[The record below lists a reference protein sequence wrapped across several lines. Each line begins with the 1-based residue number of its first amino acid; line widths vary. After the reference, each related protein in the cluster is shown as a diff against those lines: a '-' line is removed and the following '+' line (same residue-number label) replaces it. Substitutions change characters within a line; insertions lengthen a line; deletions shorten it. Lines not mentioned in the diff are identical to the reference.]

1 LPISEQ
7 EVLAIHDKTNSRG
20 LPRRRPSAR
29 FCAACAGAF
38 ATLLVVPSMAA
49 AAVLPAAP
57 GNLASVFGSAQPGDI
72 VSLAPGDYGSFSGGQ
87 KPGTVTILASPGV
100 AATMSLSFTN
110 ASNIHLEGVTIK
122 GGTIGGNSNHIAV
135 VGSYFTDMTTVDA
148 SSMANAGIVFD
159 RDTFDGINA
168 TSWSYEGRLSVR
180 GNNNGAPVGVAVTNS
195 HFGNG
200 GCSDGVQIV
209 GGANGVQVGPGN
221 EFSGLKQG
229 SCTAHVDSIQ
239 LYGSKNTQIVGNYFH
254 DDDTIIMAPDG
265 GESEVIADNVMVGAG
280 YVPAVQLGSHRG
292 TQFVHN
298 TVKSIEVTMDH
309 KSGASPSSGG
319 VIRDN
324 VFVNGYTNATV
335 AGNCSGCTVSYNLF
349 SSNGNSSG
357 TASIIAAPAFVGGA
371 SPASYA
377 GYQLAPG
384 SPGKA
389 SASDGTD
396 RGIRIAPAAAPA
408 PVAAAPKA
416 SKAPRG
422 PRVSLEVRRRV
433 SWAQLRRGLVVRVS
447 TKVRAR
453 VSLRLDRKGSRRP
466 LAWMTRKNPA
476 GTRTYRLKARRGR
489 LGPPHAQ
496 TVLLRVRVTN
506 KAGRLTVMNVAIRV
520 RR

>member
-1 LPISEQ
+1 MN
-7 EVLAIHDKTNSRG
+7 DKTNSRG
-20 LPRRRPSAR
+20 LPRRRPSSR
-29 FCAACAGAF
+29 FFAACAGAF
-38 ATLLVVPSMAA
+38 AILLMGPSMAA

-87 KPGTVTILASPGV
+87 KPGTVTILAAPGV
-100 AATMSLSFTN
+100 GATMSLSFTN

-122 GGTIGGNSNHIAV
+122 GGTIGGSSNNIAV
-135 VGSYFTDMTTVDA
+135 VGSRFTDMTTVDA
-148 SSMANAGIVFD
+148 SSMANAGILFD
-159 RDTFDGINA
+159 KDTFDGINA
-168 TSWSYEGRLSVR
+168 TSSSYEGRLSVR

-221 EFSGLKQG
+221 EFSGLKQSG
-229 SCTAHVDSIQ
+229 CTAHVDSIQ

-265 GESEVIADNVMVGAG
+265 GENEVIADNAMVGDG
-280 YVPAVQLGSHRG
+280 YVPAVQLGSHQG
-292 TQFVHN
+292 SQFVHN

-319 VIRDN
+319 VVRDN

-349 SSNGNSSG
+349 TSNSNSSG
-357 TASIIAAPAFVGGA
+357 TASLVAAPAFVGGA

-377 GYQLAPG
+377 GYVLAPG

-396 RGIRIAPAAAPA
+396 RGIRFAPAAAPA
-408 PVAAAPKA
+408 PVAAVPKA
-416 SKAPRG
+416 SKTRRG
-422 PRVSLEVRRRV
+422 PRVSLKVRRRI

-466 LAWMTRKNPA
+466 LGWMSAKNPA
-476 GTRTYRLKARRGR
+476 GTRKYRLKARRGR

>member
-1 LPISEQ
+1 MN
-7 EVLAIHDKTNSRG
+7 HKTNTRG
-20 LPRRRPSAR
+20 LPRDRRPLARVLTAGVGAVAVLLTAPAWSSAAVLL
-29 FCAACAGAF
+29 AAPGQLPGAF
-38 ATLLVVPSMAA
+38 ASS
-49 AAVLPAAP
+49 AP
-57 GNLASVFGSAQPGDI
+57 GDVIQ
-72 VSLAPGDYGSFSGGQ
+72 LAPGDYGTFNGGQ
-87 KPGTVTILASPGV
+87 KAGTVTIQPAPGQN
-100 AATMSLSFTN
+100 ATMDVSFTN
-110 ASNIHLEGVTIK
+110 ASNINLQGL
-122 GGTIGGNSNHIAV
+122 TIGSANIG
-135 VGSYFTDMTTVDA
+135 GSSRAITIGTSRISKMSTVDA
-148 SSMANAGIVFD
+148 SSMANAGILFD
-159 RDTFDGINA
+159 RDIFDGIDA
-168 TSWSYEGRLSVR
+168 TSSSYEGRLSVR
-180 GNNNGAPVGVAVTNS
+180 GANNGAPVGVAVTNS

-229 SCTAHVDSIQ
+229 SCAPHVDSIQ

-265 GESEVIADNVMVGAG
+265 GENEAIANNVMIGGG

-292 TQFVHN
+292 SQFVHN
-298 TVKSIEVTMDH
+298 TVKNIDVHMDH

-319 VIRDN
+319 VVRDN
-324 VFVNGYTNATV
+324 VFVNGTTNASD

-349 SSNGNSSG
+349 SSNGGSTG
-357 TASIIAAPAFVGGA
+357 VASLVGAPSFVGGA
-371 SPASYA
+371 NPTTYA

-389 SASDGTD
+389 TASDGTD
-396 RGIRIAPAAAPA
+396 RGIGVAPASAPAPTSRPPAAAK
-408 PVAAAPKA
+408 PK
-416 SKAPRG
+416 RG
-422 PRVSLEVRRRV
+422 PRVSLRVRRSV
-433 SWAQLRRGLVVRVS
+433 TWAQLRRGLRVRVS

-466 LAWMTRKNPA
+466 LGWMSGKNPA

-506 KAGRLTVMNVAIRV
+506 KAGRMTVTNLAIRV
-520 RR
+520 HR

>member
-1 LPISEQ
+1 MN
-7 EVLAIHDKTNSRG
+7 DNTNSRG
-20 LPRRRPSAR
+20 LQRRRPSSRVFAV
-29 FCAACAGAF
+29 CGGTF

-57 GNLASVFGSAQPGDI
+57 GNLGAVFGAANPGDVI
-72 VSLAPGDYGSFSGGQ
+72 ALAPGDYGSFAAGQ
-87 KPGTVTILASPGV
+87 KPGVVTIQGAPGGASSMEVSFSDAGNV
-100 AATMSLSFTN
+100 NLQGLTIAGATISGNSR
-110 ASNIHLEGVTIK
+110 NI
-122 GGTIGGNSNHIAV
+122 TIGTSRV
-135 VGSYFTDMTTVDA
+135 TRMSTVDA
-148 SSMANAGIVFD
+148 SSMSNAGIVFD
-159 RDTFDGINA
+159 RDTFDGIDV
-168 TSWSYEGRLSVR
+168 TGSSYEGRLSVR
-180 GNNNGAPVGVAVTNS
+180 GADNGAPVGVAVTNS

-221 EFSGLKQG
+221 EFSGVKQA
-229 SCTAHVDSIQ
+229 SCSNHVDSIQ
-239 LYGSKNTQIVGNYFH
+239 LYGSKNTHIVGNYFH
-254 DDDTIIMAPDG
+254 DNDTIIMAPDG
-265 GESEVIADNVMVGAG
+265 GDHEVITDNVMLGAG
-280 YVPAVQLGSHRG
+280 YVSAVQLGSQDS
-292 TQFVHN
+292 TAFVHN
-298 TVKSIEVTMDH
+298 TVKNIQVQTGSKV
-309 KSGASPSSGG
+309 GGQASRN
-319 VIRDN
+319 VVVQDN
-324 VFVNGYTNATV
+324 VFAQGASLLPSQ
-335 AGNCSGCTVSYNLF
+335 GSGCSNCPADHNLF
-349 SSNGNSSG
+349 SSAGASTG
-357 TASIIAAPAFVGGA
+357 TASLVGVPAFVGGA
-371 SPASYA
+371 NPAGYV

-389 SASDGTD
+389 NASDGTD
-396 RGIRIAPAAAPA
+396 RGIRISPAAAPA

-416 SKAPRG
+416 SKARRG
-422 PRVSLEVRRRV
+422 PRVSLKVRRRV
-433 SWAQLRRGLVVRVS
+433 TWAQLRRGLVVRVS